1 MPPRDSDLVI
11 NFICRILLI
20 CLTGIHLGIAICSH
34 IRGTLIHVHNQLL
47 QLVITTTR
55 ATYRP
60 IAVPAVHFQFDE
72 NGYVSSFLGDLY
84 NEEDFERP
92 WNTAPTPPPPAA
104 PSVGTPDFATTP
116 PRSPSPPSPREQE
129 FLRRLTEI
137 CQRRPELDPLDVLR
151 HRLNALN
158 ATLDYPDTRGNTPD
172 YENYETAE
180 PSECFAP
187 VQFNEHL
194 IFWVVC
200 LLEALRTI
208 INVLGEVRP
217 YLTNDELL
225 RIEGPVEDIRNIQEA
240 LVEAINRGEWRREV
254 AEHALE
260 RRYNHFGDED
270 PLFAP
275 DEDIEGNT
283 LLDVLIPIPQSPRF
297 EEVLPEIIDLTEDN
311 DTVSELQKTF
321 RAATLNPDPDL
332 PCYGIFHVVGLED
345 NLDRTWDFNT
355 GADEHI
361 CPTSPCPNRYTCQ
374 GESDDEP
381 NEEAERSVTPLAQFI
396 GARAGHRRP
405 PSVDLDSSPEIPTTG
420 PQGIPSPITP
430 PTPIRIPL
438 PQTPLRPPITQLT
451 PIMTAVQMTDAQFNQ
466 LLDTLRG
473 SNAKVEKIAAPGHY
487 DGDKKEYDDWR
498 DNVTA
503 YIDANTRAYGTDKAK
518 FLYVTSLLRGE
529 ASTWRKHIRIQWTQ
543 HEGLLAAEKAK
554 TPPNANEVARLEQR
568 REGSP
573 SNVGDQARQQT
584 TDEYLTD
591 YNRFV
596 LEAKLKLPD
605 TFHIDNF
612 KRNVNVEIIR
622 KIETGITKPPT
633 SFVDYGAW
641 IIRIDEA
648 TRQFNAQHRQNQL
661 SAQARPFVPRPQTVF
676 VQRSQ
681 PPRQF
686 TQQYHPPPGPP
697 PSQSGSGQN
706 TQNRRTGM
714 GITFGGS
721 GQPMDLSRARA
732 SAVCYNCQQKGH
744 FARDCPQPKR
754 PIVERSREMFVQY
767 TPEELAEIRNLLDAL
782 NQKTS
787 VEEMDYE
794 NAQKQEQMDQVAT
807 EYVDEE
813 DDPNSLLDDP
823 SVIPQSFY
831 PSR

>member
-34 IRGTLIHVHNQLL
+34 VRGTLIHVHNQLL

-92 WNTAPTPPPPAA
+92 WNTAPTPPPPTA

-137 CQRRPELDPLDVLR
+137 RQRRPELDPLDVLR

-158 ATLDYPDTRGNTPD
+158 ATLDYPDTR
-172 YENYETAE
+172 
-180 PSECFAP
+180 
-187 VQFNEHL
+187 
-194 IFWVVC
+194 
-200 LLEALRTI
+200 EALRTI
-208 INVLGEVRP
+208 VNVLAEVRP

-225 RIEGPVEDIRNIQEA
+225 RIEGPVEDIRNIREA

-275 DEDIEGNT
+275 DEDIEGNP
-283 LLDVLIPIPQSPRF
+283 LLDVLIPIPQSPRIQ
-297 EEVLPEIIDLTEDN
+297 EVVPEVIDLTED
-311 DTVSELQKTF
+311 DDRVSKLQKTF
-321 RAATLNPDPDL
+321 RTVTLNPDTNL
-332 PCYGIFHVVGLED
+332 PCYGRFHIVGKED
-345 NLDRTWDFNT
+345 NLDRTWDYR
-355 GADEHI
+355 GEAVEAI
-361 CPTSPCPNRYTCQ
+361 CAESPCPNRYSCADSD
-374 GESDDEP
+374 EEEEINSDDERP
-381 NEEAERSVTPLAQFI
+381 VTPLAQFI

-405 PSVDLDSSPEIPTTG
+405 PSVDLDSSPEIPTTR
-420 PQGIPSPITP
+420 PSLTAPLTSVTTLP
-430 PTPIRIPL
+430 PTL
-438 PQTPLRPPITQLT
+438 PPLRSSSTQPPTT
-451 PIMTAVQMTDAQFNQ
+451 MATVQMTDAQFNQ

-473 SNAKVEKIAAPGHY
+473 SNAKVEKVAAPGYY

-518 FLYVTSLLRGE
+518 FLYVTLLLRGE
-529 ASTWRKHIRIQWTQ
+529 ASTWRKHIRTQWTQ
-543 HEGLLAAEKAK
+543 HEGLLAAEEAKQNPDAAKIASFKQVITWDRFLGVLDERFGEINREEKARIRMLETKQGNK
-554 TPPNANEVARLEQR
+554 TA
-568 REGSP
+568 
-573 SNVGDQARQQT
+573 
-584 TDEYLTD
+584 DEYLTD

-596 LEAKLKLPD
+596 LEAKLQLPD
-605 TFHIDNF
+605 AFHIDNF

-633 SFVDYGAW
+633 SFVDYAAW

-676 VQRSQ
+676 VQRGQ

-686 TQQYHPPPGPP
+686 TPQQYRPPSGPP

-706 TQNRRTGM
+706 TQNRRTGT

-721 GQPMDLSRARA
+721 GQPMDLGRARA

-767 TPEELAEIRNLLDAL
+767 TPEELAEICNLLDAL

-787 VEEMDYE
+787 VEQMDYE
-794 NAQKQEQMDQVAT
+794 NAQGQELTDQVAT

-823 SVIPQSFY
+823 SVIPQAFY